1 MTTATLKKE
10 TRSHAS
16 NHATVG
22 DAGGT
27 VPRTALRGHAHAGA
41 ADEIPADF
49 LRGMADCQ
57 HGRVVDMETAL
68 NTPPPKP

>member
-1 MTTATLKKE
+1 MSPATLTKE
-10 TRSHAS
+10 SRSRGIKHAAARNAQIAS
-16 NHATVG
+16 
-22 DAGGT
+22 
-27 VPRTALRGHAHAGA
+27 RGRAHAGA

-49 LRGMADCQ
+49 LRGMADCR